1 MGSLS
6 QIEDQWQRRA
16 TAAAI
21 ASARNVVGPDGLNGK
36 ASVGS
41 LSDTEWG
48 WIVCAVIFGW
58 ITVRAQQ
65 AVSDGSPSEITIR
78 TIGGADP
85 EPWRYGAIESI
96 LPGFADIPG
105 LDWEKPLAQWSK
117 KEIITML
124 HNGYRLVDA
133 AIAAQAETDRFMFG
147 TAEKEAR
154 EISAANGGGL
164 YAPGEEL
171 EAALFP

>member
-1 MGSLS
+1 MSK
-6 QIEDQWQRRA
+6 IEEEWQRRA

-21 ASARNVVGPDGLNGK
+21 ASARNVIGPHGLDAK

-48 WIVCAVIFGW
+48 WIVTAVIFGW
-58 ITVRAQQ
+58 VTVRAQQ
-65 AVSDGSPSEITIR
+65 AVSEGSAYEITIR

-85 EPWRYGAIESI
+85 EPWRFGAIEAI

-105 LDWEKPLAQWSK
+105 VDWSKPLAEWSK
-117 KEIITML
+117 AEIITML
-124 HNGYRLVDA
+124 HHGHRMIEA
-133 AIAAQAETDRFMFG
+133 AIAAQGETDRFMFG
-147 TAEKEAR
+147 SPEKEAR

-164 YAPGEEL
+164 FAPGELSE
-171 EAALFP
+171 ALFP